1 MFSQI
6 LKEFWLSE
14 KESNIYLSCLELGH
28 APVSS
33 IARNINE
40 NRVTTYSILKNLVKI
55 WIAQTIIKNK
65 STYYSVI
72 SPDKL
77 LKTRE
82 NKCETL
88 KSKLPEFMAIAHK
101 FDNKP
106 QVKFFEWL
114 EWLKQLYEDIL
125 SSNKETISAFLWIW
139 SASQRLLEYLNL
151 HFLPQRIKIWLHAKV
166 LLCNEEKKKDYPA
179 YISSKKFLTEHKILS
194 FEFVKLYNEIN
205 IYGNDKISLVM
216 FSEDEMS
223 GLIIQSK
230 KLHDTLK
237 WIFDLAWFVADQKCI
252 HQVKEKS
259 QKSSLKKKERKL
271 SKGSSR
277 KGK

>member
-1 MFSQI
+1 MLSQI
-6 LKEFWLSE
+6 LKEFGLSE
-14 KESNIYLSCLELGH
+14 KESNVYLSCLELGH

-40 NRVTTYSILKNLVKI
+40 NRVTTYSILRNLVKI
-55 WIAQTIIKNK
+55 GIAQTIIKNK

-77 LKTRE
+77 LKMRE
-82 NKCETL
+82 TKCENL
-88 KSKLPEFMAIAHK
+88 KAKLPEFMAIAHK

-106 QVKFFEWL
+106 QVKFFEGL
-114 EWLKQLYEDIL
+114 EGLKQLYEDML
-125 SSNKETISAFLWIW
+125 SSNTEPIHAFLGIG
-139 SASQRLLEYLNL
+139 SASQNLLNYLNL
-151 HFLPQRIKIWLHAKV
+151 HFLPERIKIGLHAKV

-179 YISSKKFLTEHKILS
+179 YTSSRKFLTEHKVLS
-194 FEFVKLYNEIN
+194 FDFVKLYNEIN

-237 WIFDLAWFVADQKCI
+237 GIFDLARFVADQKCF
-252 HQVKEKS
+252 QQKKETK
-259 QKSSLKKKERKL
+259 QKSSLQKKEKKSSKKSSPKKK
-271 SKGSSR
+271 
-277 KGK
+277 

>member
-1 MFSQI
+1 MLSQT

-14 KESNIYLSCLELGH
+14 KEASVYLACLELGH

-77 LKTRE
+77 LKNRE
-82 NKCETL
+82 NKCENF

-106 QVKFFEWL
+106 QVQFFEWL
-114 EWLKQLYEDIL
+114 EWLKQIYEQIIL
-125 SSNKETISAFLWIW
+125 SWSEMDKWESFLTFVWTNDIDKKFEKYLVEEFVPR
-139 SASQRLLEYLNL
+139 RLKYKTKT
-151 HFLPQRIKIWLHAKV
+151 RAII
-166 LLCNEEKKKDYPA
+166 
-179 YISSKKFLTEHKILS
+179 SKKSINQPYSKYNKSKHDNLIIDDSIFDMT
-194 FEFVKLYNEIN
+194 NEIVIHWKN
-205 IYGNDKISLVM
+205 SVSILMYSPN
-216 FSEDEMS
+216 EMS
-223 GLIIQSK
+223 WLVINSQTLHNGLKSMFNVIW
-230 KLHDTLK
+230 KLHK
-237 WIFDLAWFVADQKCI
+237 
-252 HQVKEKS
+252 KS
-259 QKSSLKKKERKL
+259 K
-271 SKGSSR
+271 
-277 KGK
+277 